1 MKKSNRYKE
10 FLKNNVF
17 HFVFLVSAFAILI
30 VSAMTI
36 FNMNS
41 TVVNMNSAKETLN
54 FTEEFLVDNYIF
66 RLHAS
71 ASAAQSLLKPS
82 DLETLRIKPD
92 SPDSHD
98 EWMTNSEFLA
108 LRELLLRFADENGL
122 KYVYYYFRI
131 DNFVQPI
138 IDNDPDLTKA
148 YTPSDHIIQ
157 IEEEARYAWNNK
169 QITVAIGDELID
181 PDGLLTAYAP
191 VFDDNGEVIALVGVD
206 IKDEQINI
214 LRDSIVMLSVRV
226 EWLSSRITTLIIVM
240 ITALLLL
247 FFGGVVTF
255 MNQRRNARIL
265 KEALSQAE
273 FASRAKSE
281 FLANMS
287 HEMRTPM
294 NAIIGMTTIGK
305 NSSDLAGKEY
315 SLGRIEEASK
325 HLLGVINDVLD
336 YSKIEAGKFELN
348 EIEFCFDAMI
358 KRVCDVV
365 AFKAAEKKQA
375 FDVHIDDSIPKSL
388 IGDEQRISQVV
399 ANFLSN
405 AIKFTPENGK
415 ITLDAKLTG
424 ENDGYRLIRVDVS
437 DTGIG
442 ISDEQKS
449 RIFRSF
455 EQADNSITKRFGG
468 TGLGLAISKN
478 IIESMNG
485 VIVFESELEKGST
498 FSFIAPFMQT
508 PERTEAF
515 DAKRADKSAEQEGDF
530 SGRHVLLVDDVD
542 INREIVIALLEPTSI
557 EIDCAEN
564 GAIAVRMFSENPDR
578 YDIIFM
584 DVQMPEMDGYQA
596 TRTIRDMDI
605 PKAKSI
611 PIVAMTA
618 NVFKED
624 IERSI
629 EAGMNDHLGKPL
641 NINEVLNK
649 LNEYLGQAAP

>member
-1 MKKSNRYKE
+1 MKKSSKYRAL
-10 FLKNNVF
+10 LKNNIF

-36 FNMNS
+36 LNINN
-41 TVVNMNSAKETLN
+41 TVANMNSAKETLN
-54 FTEEFLVDNYIF
+54 FTEEFLIDNYIY

-71 ASAAQSLLKPS
+71 ASAAQYLLGPS
-82 DLETLRIKPD
+82 DLDTLRIKPD

-98 EWMTNSEFLA
+98 EWMENKDFIA
-108 LRELLLRFADENGL
+108 LRELLRQFADDNGL

-131 DNFVQPI
+131 DNFVQPL
-138 IDNDPDLTKA
+138 IDNDPDRAEA
-148 YTPSDHIIQ
+148 YTPSNHIIQ
-157 IEEEARYAWNNK
+157 IENEARYAWNNK
-169 QITVAIGDELID
+169 QIRVAVGEELID
-181 PDGLLTAYAP
+181 SDGLLTAYAP
-191 VFDDNGEVIALVGVD
+191 VFSDNGEVIALVGVD
-206 IKDEQINI
+206 IKDEQIDI
-214 LRDSIVMLSVRV
+214 LRNSIVLLSERI
-226 EWLSSRITTLIIVM
+226 EWLSSRITTLVAAM
-240 ITALLLL
+240 ITALMLLV
-247 FFGGVVTF
+247 FGGVTTF
-255 MNQRRNARIL
+255 MNQRRSSRIL

-305 NSSDLAGKEY
+305 NSSEIADKES
-315 SLGRIEEASK
+315 SLNRIEEASK

-348 EIEFCFDAMI
+348 EVEFSFDAMI
-358 KRVCDVV
+358 KRICDVV
-365 AFKAAEKKQA
+365 AFKAAEKKQS
-375 FDVHIDDSIPKSL
+375 FDIHIDSSIPGLL

-405 AIKFTPENGK
+405 AMKFTPENGK
-415 ITLDAKLTG
+415 ITLNALFVG
-424 ENDGYRLIRVDVS
+424 EEDGHQLIRVDVS

-478 IIESMNG
+478 IVESMG
-485 VIVFESELEKGST
+485 GAIIFESMLGKGST
-498 FSFIAPFMQT
+498 FGFIVPFIPA
-508 PERTEAF
+508 PERAETSDE
-515 DAKRADKSAEQEGDF
+515 KRAVGSIEREYDF
-530 SGRHVLLVDDVD
+530 SGRHALLVDDVE

-578 YDIIFM
+578 YDIILM

-596 TRTIRDMDI
+596 TRTIREIDI

-624 IERSI
+624 IERCI

-641 NINEVLNK
+641 DINEVLNK
-649 LNEYLGQAAP
+649 LNEYL